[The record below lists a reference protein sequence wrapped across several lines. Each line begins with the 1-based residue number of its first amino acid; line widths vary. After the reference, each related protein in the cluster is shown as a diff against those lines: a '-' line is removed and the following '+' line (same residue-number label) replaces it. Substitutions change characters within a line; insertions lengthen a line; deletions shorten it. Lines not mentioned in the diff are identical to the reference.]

1 MVEKRLV
8 LQIDPKAR
16 HPHSILN
23 QNARVIGYTTIKSVM
38 EKNYKYT
45 KLIRVT
51 LVSTSLQVFVE
62 SVPLIIGFFSEVF
75 VTGKTRPK
83 YRKL

>member
-1 MVEKRLV
+1 M

-16 HPHSILN
+16 HPQSILN

-45 KLIRVT
+45 KLI

-75 VTGKTRPK
+75 VTGKTLPK